1 MNIFS
6 SDVQTNEY
14 KRLCVNT
21 QSLFY
26 LFEKSEVLH
35 YFEFSKYL
43 REIDQDLLIHI
54 MNNYT

>member
-14 KRLCVNT
+14 KRLCVT
-21 QSLFY
+21 TLSLSY

-43 REIDQDLLIHI
+43 RKIDQDFIDTYHE
-54 MNNYT
+54 

>member
-14 KRLCVNT
+14 KRLCVTT
-21 QSLFY
+21 QSLSY

-43 REIDQDLLIHI
+43 REIDQDFIDTYHE
-54 MNNYT
+54 